1 MTPEAPLDIA
11 KGQDEKGKN
20 ALSPDLVQGTESLN
34 QYLEPFI
41 ERRVKE
47 RHAEL
52 YSKIE
57 ELKDENS
64 KLTEYSKMLVL
75 EHGDLRKE
83 ISRLNQE
90 NRELK
95 MSRTNPDSSFNYY
108 IDTRK
113 FNGADRNCL
122 IKLWDNF
129 LSLCETKEE
138 ERYLINAQS
147 HVVPIYVLIKEWS
160 GFPYKFIGTYD
171 DFCYAWNENVTVRL
185 PSQERQKLLTLKED
199 SFKAAVNDKRG
210 VGKCGISEWRRR
222 AKEGASAETYERAE
236 KIKNQMKSWGM

>member
-64 KLTEYSKMLVL
+64 KLT
-75 EHGDLRKE
+75 
-83 ISRLNQE
+83 
-90 NRELK
+90 
-95 MSRTNPDSSFNYY
+95 
-108 IDTRK
+108 
-113 FNGADRNCL
+113 
-122 IKLWDNF
+122 
-129 LSLCETKEE
+129 
-138 ERYLINAQS
+138 
-147 HVVPIYVLIKEWS
+147 
-160 GFPYKFIGTYD
+160 
-171 DFCYAWNENVTVRL
+171 
-185 PSQERQKLLTLKED
+185 
-199 SFKAAVNDKRG
+199 
-210 VGKCGISEWRRR
+210 
-222 AKEGASAETYERAE
+222 
-236 KIKNQMKSWGM
+236 

>member
-57 ELKDENS
+57 ELKEENS

-75 EHGDLRKE
+75 EHGELRKE
-83 ISRLNQE
+83 NLRLNQE
-90 NRELK
+90 HR
-95 MSRTNPDSSFNYY
+95 
-108 IDTRK
+108 
-113 FNGADRNCL
+113 
-122 IKLWDNF
+122 
-129 LSLCETKEE
+129 
-138 ERYLINAQS
+138 
-147 HVVPIYVLIKEWS
+147 
-160 GFPYKFIGTYD
+160 
-171 DFCYAWNENVTVRL
+171 
-185 PSQERQKLLTLKED
+185 
-199 SFKAAVNDKRG
+199 
-210 VGKCGISEWRRR
+210 
-222 AKEGASAETYERAE
+222 
-236 KIKNQMKSWGM
+236 

>member
-34 QYLEPFI
+34 QYLKPFI

-95 MSRTNPDSSFNYY
+95 ISRTNPDSSFNYY

-113 FNGADRNCL
+113 HRL
-122 IKLWDNF
+122 IIILTPEN
-129 LSLCETKEE
+129 LTG
-138 ERYLINAQS
+138 QT
-147 HVVPIYVLIKEWS
+147 
-160 GFPYKFIGTYD
+160 GT
-171 DFCYAWNENVTVRL
+171 V
-185 PSQERQKLLTLKED
+185 
-199 SFKAAVNDKRG
+199 
-210 VGKCGISEWRRR
+210 
-222 AKEGASAETYERAE
+222 
-236 KIKNQMKSWGM
+236 